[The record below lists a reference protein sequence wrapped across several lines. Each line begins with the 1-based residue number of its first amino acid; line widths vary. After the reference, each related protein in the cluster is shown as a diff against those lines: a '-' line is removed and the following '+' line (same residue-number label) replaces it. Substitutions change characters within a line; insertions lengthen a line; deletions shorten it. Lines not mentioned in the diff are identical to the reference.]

1 MKVKTLEDVQPEQMS
16 QGVQVRQ
23 VISRQDGAHNFYM
36 RVFDVDADA
45 KGPPLHKHPY
55 EHEMYIISG
64 RGVLVGENGTTTFN
78 TGDVIFISP
87 DEEHQLI
94 QEGSL
99 RFICLIP
106 ADKSDGPTGQP
117 VCCEV

>member
-1 MKVKTLEDVQPEQMS
+1 MKVKTLEDIQPEQLG
-16 QGVQVRQ
+16 QGVRLRQ
-23 VISRQDGAHNFYM
+23 VISGQDGADNFYM

-64 RGVLVGENGTTTFN
+64 RGVLVGENGAIPFKA
-78 TGDVIFISP
+78 GDAIFIRP
-87 DEEHQLI
+87 NEEHQLI

-106 ADKSDGPTGQP
+106 ADKSGDPVKP
-117 VCCEV
+117 VCCAM

>member
-1 MKVKTLEDVQPEQMS
+1 MKVKALEDVQPEQMG

-23 VISRQDGAHNFYM
+23 VISRQDGADNFFM

-45 KGPPLHKHPY
+45 KGPPLHSHPY

-64 RGVLVGENGTTTFN
+64 RGVLAGENGTTPFKA
-78 TGDVIFISP
+78 GDVIFIP
-87 DEEHQLI
+87 PGEQHQLI
-94 QEGSL
+94 QEGNL

-106 ADKSDGPTGQP
+106 ADKSADPAKP
-117 VCCEV
+117 VCCAV